1 MTPAGPIRVALL
13 IDTLR
18 PAGAE
23 KQLVTVATGLDR
35 RRFATRVLVESA
47 ERLLEALEMSIDEI
61 DLVVVHQANSRII
74 EHAAARLG
82 IRPERALHLFDG

>member
-1 MTPAGPIRVALL
+1 MIATGPIRVALL

-35 RRFATRVLVESA
+35 RRFC
-47 ERLLEALEMSIDEI
+47 LLYTSDAADE
-61 DLVVVHQANSRII
+61 L
-74 EHAAARLG
+74 
-82 IRPERALHLFDG
+82 

>member
-1 MTPAGPIRVALL
+1 MTEIELPIRVAFL

-35 RRFATRVLVESA
+35 RRFLPRVVCLTDTGAYETTL
-47 ERLLEALEMSIDEI
+47 REAGVPVTL
-61 DLVVVHQANSRII
+61 
-74 EHAAARLG
+74 
-82 IRPERALHLFDG
+82 IRPSSMGKDHSRQAAPS